1 MQPSVDL
8 VRASLFHY
16 DLFLSSVSRVFR
28 FTSLSELV
36 LRRRGTFFQGDRTM
50 KKLIMVAAFAALT
63 CLMPGP
69 VPLNKV
75 FADDE
80 GLAQFFFAV
89 TSGDGNTSD
98 RIGLLGAGTFGIGFV
113 KGSGTFQRSTPTVTP
128 PNTLVNWGTWKA
140 TRFLSFT
147 ETPGSPF
154 GQVIAGILT
163 MEVELRPLGQPRVAA
178 TMQVVCNSPGG
189 GLFTGKDEGITLT
202 LSDGTT
208 FAPIGQGQTIIN
220 PGRFQEATA
229 ADEGE
234 VQYFF
239 AVNSGDG
246 NTADRINL
254 NGAGKFD
261 IGSVEGGGTFQRSTP
276 TVTPPNTLVNWGT
289 WKATTFLSFT
299 QIPGSPFGQNFA
311 GILRMQVEL
320 RPLGQPPVAATMEV
334 VCNVAGAALFTGEDE
349 GVTLTLS
356 DGTTFGPIGQGA
368 TTFPAGHG
376 EDN

>member
-1 MQPSVDL
+1 
-8 VRASLFHY
+8 
-16 DLFLSSVSRVFR
+16 
-28 FTSLSELV
+28 
-36 LRRRGTFFQGDRTM
+36 M

-113 KGSGTFQRSTPTVTP
+113 K
-128 PNTLVNWGTWKA
+128 
-140 TRFLSFT
+140 
-147 ETPGSPF
+147 
-154 GQVIAGILT
+154 
-163 MEVELRPLGQPRVAA
+163 
-178 TMQVVCNSPGG
+178 
-189 GLFTGKDEGITLT
+189 
-202 LSDGTT
+202 
-208 FAPIGQGQTIIN
+208 
-220 PGRFQEATA
+220 
-229 ADEGE
+229 
-234 VQYFF
+234 
-239 AVNSGDG
+239 
-246 NTADRINL
+246 
-254 NGAGKFD
+254 
-261 IGSVEGGGTFQRSTP
+261 GGGTFQRSTP

-356 DGTTFGPIGQGA
+356 DGTAFGPIGQGA